1 MFEKFRNNSLKNY
14 GLCLS
19 HYLSESGLSW
29 DAIYKM
35 TKIKLKLISDP
46 DMYRF
51 FEKVTRG
58 TKGTSILEVD
68 FEYPDELQ
76 ELHNDYPLTPD
87 KIEINK
93 EMSEYQLCWLT
104 FLIKNSMCFA
114 MKTYNFT

>member
-29 DAIYKM
+29 DAMCKM
-35 TKIKLKLISDP
+35 TKTKLELISDP

-58 TKGTSILEVD
+58 TKGTSIS
-68 FEYPDELQ
+68 
-76 ELHNDYPLTPD
+76 
-87 KIEINK
+87 K
-93 EMSEYQLCWLT
+93 
-104 FLIKNSMCFA
+104 LILNILKSYKNYTMIIL
-114 MKTYNFT
+114 

>member
-14 GLCLS
+14 RLCLS

-29 DAIYKM
+29 DAMCKM
-35 TKIKLKLISDP
+35 TKTKLELISDP

-68 FEYPDELQ
+68 FEYPEELQ

-87 KIEINK
+87 KIEIKK